1 MNIGLD
7 MMGGD
12 FAPLEAVKGVKLYLE
27 QLSVDSS
34 QLTVNSQLKTD
45 NRQPSTANLL
55 TLFGDQ
61 PQIEALLKEHN
72 VPQEN
77 IRIVHTSQVI
87 AMEEH
92 PTKALREKQDSSIAV
107 GFGYLAKG
115 LVDAF
120 ISAGNTGAMMV
131 GSLFSIKAIEGIQR
145 PTIGAYMPREN
156 GKLGWLLDA
165 GINSDCK
172 PENLVQFAMLGSIFA
187 EHILGFENPK
197 VGLINIG
204 EEEGKGNI
212 LCQAAYPLLKEEKS
226 INFSGN
232 IEGRDV
238 FLDKADVM
246 VCEGYTGNIILKLA
260 ESIHGL
266 VQRRNVHDEFFD
278 MFEFEQ
284 YGGVPVLG
292 VNKPVIIGHGIS
304 HGKAFMNMINIAQKM
319 IEKDVIGKIKQQLT
333 GLPAGRQGNS

>member
-1 MNIGLD
+1 MNIGVD

-12 FAPLEAVKGVKLYLE
+12 FAPIEAVKGIKLLRE
-27 QLSVDSS
+27 GNPGMSDA
-34 QLTVNSQLKTD
+34 
-45 NRQPSTANLL
+45 QPTL
-55 TLFGDQ
+55 TLFGDE
-61 PQIEALLKEHN
+61 PQIAALLAEHGVDMKGIN
-72 VPQEN
+72 
-77 IRIVHTSQVI
+77 IVHTTQVI
-87 AMEEH
+87 DMHEH
-92 PTKALREKQDSSIAV
+92 PTKAFREKQDSSIAV

-115 LVDAF
+115 LTDAF

-156 GKLGWLLDA
+156 GQLGWLLDA

-172 PENLVQFAMLGSIFA
+172 PENLVQFALLGSIFA
-187 EHILGFENPK
+187 EQVLNIPNPK

-204 EEEGKGNI
+204 EEEGKGN
-212 LCQAAYPLLKEEKS
+212 LLAQAAYPLLKES
-226 INFSGN
+226 TGINFIGN
-232 IEGRDV
+232 IEGRDI
-238 FLDKADVM
+238 FLDKSDVM
-246 VCEGYTGNIILKLA
+246 ICDGFTGNIILKLA

-266 VQRRNVHDEFFD
+266 TQRRNVKDEFFD

-304 HGKAFMNMINIAQKM
+304 HAKAFKNMISIAQKM
-319 IEKDVIGKIKQQLT
+319 IEKDVIGMIKARL
-333 GLPAGRQGNS
+333 

>member
-12 FAPLEAVKGVKLYLE
+12 FAPLEAIKGIKLFRE
-27 QLSVDSS
+27 
-34 QLTVNSQLKTD
+34 
-45 NRQPSTANLL
+45 ANQDAHL
-55 TLFGDQ
+55 TLFGDS
-61 PQIEALLKEHN
+61 EAIKPLLAEHGIDQN
-72 VPQEN
+72 N
-77 IRIVHTSQVI
+77 CTLVHTTQVI
-87 AMEEH
+87 DMHEH
-92 PTKALREKQDSSIAV
+92 PTKAMREKPDSSISI
-107 GFGYLAKG
+107 GFLHLAKG
-115 LVDAF
+115 DVDAF

-131 GSLFSIKAIEGIQR
+131 GSLFSIKAIEGIHR

-172 PENLVQFAMLGSIFA
+172 PENLVQFAILGSLFA
-187 EHILGFENPK
+187 EQVLNIPSPR

-212 LCQAAYPLLKEEKS
+212 LAQAAYPLLKEETS
-226 INFSGN
+226 INFIGN
-232 IEGRDV
+232 IEGRDI

-246 VCEGYTGNIILKLA
+246 VCEGFTGNVVLKLA
-260 ESIHGL
+260 ESVYPFIQARGIK
-266 VQRRNVHDEFFD
+266 DPFFD

-304 HGKAFMNMINIAQKM
+304 HAKAFKNMITLAERMIQK
-319 IEKDVIGKIKQQLT
+319 DLLGKIKEKFT
-333 GLPAGRQGNS
+333 T